1 VGFDVA
7 GKDSGEIVQAVARRK
22 IDVAVVWGPLAG
34 YYAARQRVP
43 LELSPVTPELD
54 PPALPFRFAMAMA
67 VRKSNA
73 ALKNQIEQALIQ
85 QHAQIEKILH
95 AYSVPEY
102 QTRAQARL
110 QQ

>member
-1 VGFDVA
+1 V
-7 GKDSGEIVQAVARRK
+7 R
-22 IDVAVVWGPLAG
+22 
-34 YYAARQRVP
+34 

-67 VRKSNA
+67 VHKSNR
-73 ALKNQIEQALIQ
+73 ALKDQIEQALIK
-85 QHAQIEKILH
+85 QHTQIEKILR

-102 QTRAQARL
+102 QAETQARL